1 LTIFLS
7 YADLGFLSAGQK
19 YASEYFAQQNYNE
32 EVKII
37 GFTSFILL
45 LVLSI
50 FGITFF
56 VLSLNPEL
64 ILNAGAT
71 LLEKRIASDILLVL
85 ILSIPINLLQRTTGL
100 IYAVRLKDFIIQRIN
115 VVANLVKI
123 ASVFYFFEN
132 GSYKIVEYFFFTQ
145 IINLISGIISIL
157 LAKKIFNFDL
167 LSLIHSFRYN
177 KAIFENT
184 KRIAIASLYTTIL
197 WIIYYELDSIV
208 IIKFFGSKSLAIFS
222 IALTVLSFYRNI
234 LGLTFSPF
242 TSRFNH
248 FIGQSNLLE
257 LKSFYFHIVSFFSGL
272 VVIPTIAIFLFAT
285 PLISSWIGS
294 SYIES
299 ITLVKILTLCNI
311 MAFISYPTSVILIA
325 QEKLKYIYVISTIN
339 TLLYWLFILFTYKF
353 LGVES
358 FAYSKLITFFITGVS
373 YIIAL
378 LNIMNLNLYSFFKR
392 IIIPLLLPIITLL
405 LFRYFFMSSFHFN
418 KSKIDLFLNVV
429 NISIITII
437 AFVIY
442 FFSNSDFNKQVK
454 NTIVKTFKR

>member
-1 LTIFLS
+1 
-7 YADLGFLSAGQK
+7 
-19 YASEYFAQQNYNE
+19 
-32 EVKII
+32 V
-37 GFTSFILL
+37 
-45 LVLSI
+45 SI
-50 FGITFF
+50 
-56 VLSLNPEL
+56 
-64 ILNAGAT
+64 
-71 LLEKRIASDILLVL
+71 
-85 ILSIPINLLQRTTGL
+85 
-100 IYAVRLKDFIIQRIN
+100 
-115 VVANLVKI
+115 
-123 ASVFYFFEN
+123 
-132 GSYKIVEYFFFTQ
+132 
-145 IINLISGIISIL
+145 
-157 LAKKIFNFDL
+157 
-167 LSLIHSFRYN
+167 
-177 KAIFENT
+177 
-184 KRIAIASLYTTIL
+184 
-197 WIIYYELDSIV
+197 
-208 IIKFFGSKSLAIFS
+208 
-222 IALTVLSFYRNI
+222 
-234 LGLTFSPF
+234 
-242 TSRFNH
+242 
-248 FIGQSNLLE
+248 
-257 LKSFYFHIVSFFSGL
+257 FSGL

-299 ITLVKILTLCNI
+299 INLVKILTLCNI

-378 LNIMNLNLYSFFKR
+378 LNIMNLNFYSFFKR
-392 IIIPLLLPIITLL
+392 IIIPLVLPIITLL